1 MDKGWLGEA
10 EEHERDRGLVKMIV
24 KVLYFASAQGLTNL
38 KSEDMRLRDRSSV
51 KEMAAEML
59 RLHPALKT
67 IEPTF
72 RYSVNFEIAD
82 DSAQLHDGDEVAVL
96 PPVAGG

>member
-1 MDKGWLGEA
+1 M
-10 EEHERDRGLVKMIV
+10 MIV
-24 KVLYFASAQGLTNL
+24 KVLYFASAQGLANL
-38 KSEDMRLRDRSSV
+38 KSEDMRLKEGISV

-67 IEPTF
+67 IEPTT
-72 RYSVNFEIAD
+72 RYSVNFEIAEGN
-82 DSAQLHDGDEVAVL
+82 AQLHDGDEVAVL